1 MNKYIFILFIAGLA
15 FAWWIGYSGKI
26 FSPQKTESATV
37 MLEKVKLVTKL
48 VSVEGHFS
56 ELYEKKEWYEYDFF
70 NLFSKKILIRV
81 KAKVSVGYNFQS
93 LNITVD
99 SLSKTVT
106 LNEFP
111 DPEIISMDH
120 DLDYYDIQEGTFNSF
135 TAEELSA
142 IQKEAK
148 NLILKKTHESN
159 LLQKAQEQKKMYI
172 DMLSIAIQSMGWKFI
187 VKNDTSLKDSDLL

>member
-1 MNKYIFILFIAGLA
+1 MNKYIFIFILFAGGLLL
-15 FAWWIGYSGKI
+15 AWWIGYSGKI
-26 FSPQKTESATV
+26 FSPQKTENATV

-48 VSVEGHFS
+48 ISVEGHFS
-56 ELYEKKEWYEYDFF
+56 ELFEKKEWYEYDFF

-111 DPEIISMDH
+111 QPEIISLDH
-120 DLDYYDIQEGTFNSF
+120 DLDYYDVQEGTFNSF
-135 TAEELSA
+135 TAEEHSA

-148 NLILKKTHESN
+148 NLILKKTQESD
-159 LLQKAQEQKKMYI
+159 LLQKAQDQKKVYI
-172 DMLSIAIQSMGWKFI
+172 DMLSLAIKSMGWKFI
-187 VKNDTSLKDSDLL
+187 VKNDIKLKE

>member
-1 MNKYIFILFIAGLA
+1 MNKYILILFVAGLA
-15 FAWWIGYSGKI
+15 IAWWIVYKGKI

-48 VSVEGHFS
+48 VCVEGQFS

-99 SLSKTVT
+99 SLTKTVT

-111 DPEIISMDH
+111 EPEIISMDH

-135 TAEELSA
+135 TAEEHSA

-172 DMLSIAIQSMGWKFI
+172 DMLSVAIQSMGWKFV
-187 VKNDTSLKDSDLL
+187 VKNDSQVKE